1 MMTSQLAQAINADFS
16 GSDVL
21 FTGVS
26 KDSRDIHPGDLYVA
40 LKGERFDG
48 HRFLAEVAEAGAA
61 AALVSEPQA
70 LELPQVQV
78 ADTREALGQM
88 AAHWAQQWRE
98 KTGGKMIGITGS
110 NGKTTVK
117 EMCRRILV
125 DATADD
131 AVLSTKGNLNNEI
144 GLPMTLLELREQH
157 RYAVIEMGASH
168 VGDIDYLTRI
178 ARPDV
183 AVLNNAGSA
192 HLEGFGS
199 LENVARTKA
208 EIYNGLNENGI
219 AIINEDDLFAAYWR
233 EYCEKQTQAKKII
246 GFSMQDSSAD
256 VYAEAIDNGA
266 YLLRASGDQVQLKL
280 QVPGRHNVMNAL
292 AATAATLSL
301 GIELSSIADSLSSFE
316 NIAGRL
322 SIKRAANGC
331 QLIDDSYNANPLSV
345 ASAIDVLA
353 QMAPDGNS
361 VLVLGDM
368 AELGEKSQALHAE
381 VGQQAK
387 AAGIGAL
394 YATGKFSRFAVEA
407 FGNDGFYFEQKN
419 DLIEALRKSLT
430 GSEVVLVKGSRS
442 AAMEEV
448 VERILNPDDNNKH
461 KKKRVN

>member
-1 MMTSQLAQAINADFS
+1 MTTSQLARAINADFS

-21 FTGVS
+21 FSGVS
-26 KDSRDIHPGDLYVA
+26 KDSRNIHPGDLYVA

-78 ADTREALGQM
+78 ADTREALGRM
-88 AAHWAQQWRE
+88 AAHWTRQWRE

-117 EMCRRILV
+117 EMCRKILV
-125 DATADD
+125 DASSDD

-168 VGDIDYLTRI
+168 VGDIEYLTRI

-199 LENVARTKA
+199 LQNIAKGKA
-208 EIYNGLNENGI
+208 EIYNGLNEKGV
-219 AIINEDDLFAAYWR
+219 AVINEDDAFAGYWHA
-233 EYCEKQTQAKKII
+233 YCEKHTRARKII
-246 GFSMQDSSAD
+246 GFSMRDENAD
-256 VYAEAIDNGA
+256 VYARAVEGAAYRLVADGREAP
-266 YLLRASGDQVQLKL
+266 LQL

-292 AATAATLSL
+292 AAAAATLSL
-301 GIELSSIADSLSSFE
+301 GIELSSIAASLSSFE

-322 SIKRAANGC
+322 SIKTAANGC
-331 QLIDDSYNANPLSV
+331 KVVDDSYNANPLSV
-345 ASAIDVLA
+345 AAAIEVLA
-353 QMAPDGNS
+353 GMSDDS

-368 AELGEKSQALHAE
+368 AELGEEAPALHAE
-381 VGQQAK
+381 VGRQAES
-387 AAGIGAL
+387 AGIKTL
-394 YATGKFSRFAVEA
+394 FATGKFGRYTVDAFREA
-407 FGNDGFYFEQKN
+407 GGDNGFYFERKN
-419 DLIEALRKSLT
+419 DLIEALKEKLT

-448 VERILNPDDNNKH
+448 VERILARNNKN
-461 KKKRVN
+461 KRVT